1 MAPALSLQQYA
12 GLVSPIASGFPVTA
26 GQVNTRA
33 NPLTTAAGGA
43 ILGSGIP
50 GVGPI
55 LGALVDLLED
65 YYNGKNTKDNV

>member
-12 GLVSPIASGFPVTA
+12 GLVSPIASGFPVTS

-43 ILGSGIP
+43 LIRFC
-50 GVGPI
+50 
-55 LGALVDLLED
+55 
-65 YYNGKNTKDNV
+65 YT